1 MELYCKLIGYK
12 DKFDF
17 RKPYYMDVQSGNK
30 WFIKSIPETGF
41 EKFAGNILRI
51 MSMPKIQILHNNFR
65 YPAQTFF
72 HKFIK
77 RESWC

>member
-51 MSMPKIQILHNNFR
+51 MSMP
-65 YPAQTFF
+65 
-72 HKFIK
+72 
-77 RESWC
+77 